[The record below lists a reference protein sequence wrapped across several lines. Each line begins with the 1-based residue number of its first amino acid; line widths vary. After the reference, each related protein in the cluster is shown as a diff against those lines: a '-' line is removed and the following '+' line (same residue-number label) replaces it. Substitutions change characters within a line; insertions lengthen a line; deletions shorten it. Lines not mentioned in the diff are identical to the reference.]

1 MDRAIDNGMRILLLT
16 SGDSNYG
23 QQSEE
28 EIRLMA
34 ATVLGRAG
42 DRAAV
47 IVGTGHPWWKE
58 QITDFGRYVES
69 LGAAAV
75 MVLWPQAASSDSA
88 LTASVSQPRLSSGTI
103 VALTQRMSMAVCA
116 AS

>member
-1 MDRAIDNGMRILLLT
+1 MRTMDRAIDNGMRILLLT

-47 IVGTGHPWWKE
+47 IVGTATPG
-58 QITDFGRYVES
+58 GRS
-69 LGAAAV
+69 RSPTSAAMWSRWA
-75 MVLWPQAASSDSA
+75 PQ
-88 LTASVSQPRLSSGTI
+88 R
-103 VALTQRMSMAVCA
+103 
-116 AS
+116 

>member
-16 SGDSNYG
+16 LGDSNYG

-42 DRAAV
+42 
-47 IVGTGHPWWKE
+47 VG
-58 QITDFGRYVES
+58 
-69 LGAAAV
+69 
-75 MVLWPQAASSDSA
+75 
-88 LTASVSQPRLSSGTI
+88 
-103 VALTQRMSMAVCA
+103 QR
-116 AS
+116 